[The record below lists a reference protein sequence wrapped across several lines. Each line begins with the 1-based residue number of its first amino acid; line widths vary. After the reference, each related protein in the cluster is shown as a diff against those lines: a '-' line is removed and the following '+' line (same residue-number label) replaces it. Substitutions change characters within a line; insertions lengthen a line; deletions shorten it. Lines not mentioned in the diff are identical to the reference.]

1 MAKVPERT
9 SSSGAELSFDLSEE
23 LAREIADQIGPLVSK
38 GQRDQIVARVVR
50 VTQSEMFQGPIAHPK
65 HLRQYEDILPGSAD
79 RIIRMAESQLEHSQ
93 KMQERVLDAEI
104 YDHKSGRLYGFL
116 ALTALIVG
124 GVVTGALGMEALSL
138 AFLGAGAL
146 GVVGSFIRG
155 KARGKS
161 AEE

>member
-9 SSSGAELSFDLSEE
+9 PLPGAEHTFDLSEE

-38 GQRDQIVARVVR
+38 GTRDQIVARVVR

-65 HLRQYEDILPGSAD
+65 HLAQYEETLPGSAD

-104 YDHKSGRLYGFL
+104 GDQKSGRLYGFL
-116 ALTALIVG
+116 ALLSLIIASA
-124 GVVTGALGMEALSL
+124 VTGALGMQALSL
-138 AFLGAGAL
+138 AFLGTGVL
-146 GVVGSFIRG
+146 GVVGAFIRG
-155 KARGKS
+155 RAS
-161 AEE
+161 PPPSE